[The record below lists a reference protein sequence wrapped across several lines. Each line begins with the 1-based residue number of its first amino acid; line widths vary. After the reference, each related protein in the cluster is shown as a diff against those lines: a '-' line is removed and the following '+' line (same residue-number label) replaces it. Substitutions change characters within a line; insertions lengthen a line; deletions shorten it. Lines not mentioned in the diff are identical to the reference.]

1 MTMNPDEK
9 TTLFGKGPS
18 RSKRGFFSLST
29 KKFVRIGD
37 DKFQG
42 KEDTIQHTLHAA
54 DEISTASSE
63 YTMESFLP
71 HEKFHSER
79 KKIQWK
85 ENPIIEEEDDEEE
98 AKTQSNHVSRGV
110 TFAVNDDTNKHED
123 NISPKVRSYSAF
135 EKAKSMR
142 VTVSNFGKN
151 FVSHLFGSETE
162 EEKKRQMRMSKF
174 ILVVDDA
181 FHEDED
187 EEEQASAAMET
198 AKQGL
203 LAELIEEV
211 KAAESALWFLWKFP
225 ENKTQD
231 PNTYLQGA
239 TEVIA
244 LTVALSWI
252 LTIIFNPSVIANNPL
267 LDRLGYNNVCV
278 GWDTFPANIVGV
290 VGTSI
295 GVHLGLRFIH
305 LNASRTKLLGDKLSE
320 RSKTY
325 GLISSN
331 AFALALVMMPIIFA
345 VPPTVSVYAHS
356 LPFLFFIVASA
367 AVLLGRFIMFQDE
380 LSQTR
385 AIYIAIFSFVSFV
398 YPVALLCEYR
408 YYDVYGEKSPW
419 PGMLTMTID
428 YSWFALLSLMP
439 IMLPKD
445 IVLLRDHKLGYRPKQ
460 F

>member
-1 MTMNPDEK
+1 MTTNPDEK

-42 KEDTIQHTLHAA
+42 KEDTIQHTLHAVPS

-71 HEKFHSER
+71 HEKFHPER

-85 ENPIIEEEDDEEE
+85 ENPIVEEGDDEEE
-98 AKTQSNHVSRGV
+98 AKPQESNHVSRGV
-110 TFAVNDDTNKHED
+110 TFAVNDDMNKHED
-123 NISPKVRSYSAF
+123 SISPKVRSYSAF

-203 LAELIEEV
+203 LAEFIEEV

-231 PNTYLQGA
+231 PNTYLQAA

-244 LTVALSWI
+244 LTLALS
-252 LTIIFNPSVIANNPL
+252 
-267 LDRLGYNNVCV
+267 
-278 GWDTFPANIVGV
+278 
-290 VGTSI
+290 
-295 GVHLGLRFIH
+295 
-305 LNASRTKLLGDKLSE
+305 
-320 RSKTY
+320 
-325 GLISSN
+325 
-331 AFALALVMMPIIFA
+331 
-345 VPPTVSVYAHS
+345 
-356 LPFLFFIVASA
+356 
-367 AVLLGRFIMFQDE
+367 
-380 LSQTR
+380 
-385 AIYIAIFSFVSFV
+385 
-398 YPVALLCEYR
+398 
-408 YYDVYGEKSPW
+408 
-419 PGMLTMTID
+419 
-428 YSWFALLSLMP
+428 
-439 IMLPKD
+439 
-445 IVLLRDHKLGYRPKQ
+445 
-460 F
+460 

>member
-1 MTMNPDEK
+1 MSVNPDEK
-9 TTLFGKGPS
+9 TTLFGKDPV
-18 RSKRGFFSLST
+18 RSKRRSFLFQQ
-29 KKFVRIGD
+29 KFVRKEGKNQHSTHTVPCSD
-37 DKFQG
+37 DSS
-42 KEDTIQHTLHAA
+42 IV
-54 DEISTASSE
+54 SSE
-63 YTMESFLP
+63 YSMESFLP

-79 KKIQWK
+79 KKVQFQ
-85 ENPIIEEEDDEEE
+85 ENPIIEEEEDGND
-98 AKTQSNHVSRGV
+98 QGNHVSRGLK
-110 TFAVNDDTNKHED
+110 FAVDDDMNNHEN
-123 NISPKVRSYSAF
+123 NISPKGRHSSAF
-135 EKAKSMR
+135 EKATSMR

-151 FVSHLFGSETE
+151 FVNHLFGTETA

-181 FHEDED
+181 FDDDDD
-187 EEEQASAAMET
+187 EEEQASAME
-198 AKQGL
+198 AKKQGL
-203 LAELIEEV
+203 LAELLDEV

-231 PNTYLQGA
+231 PNTYLQA
-239 TEVIA
+239 ASEVTA
-244 LTVALSWI
+244 LTLGLSWI
-252 LTIIFNPSVIANNPL
+252 LTFIFNPSVIANNPL
-267 LDRLGYNNVCV
+267 YDRLGYNNVCV

-290 VGTSI
+290 LGTSI
-295 GVHLGLRFIH
+295 GVHLGLRFVH
-305 LNASRTKLLGDKLSE
+305 LNAYRTKLLGDKLSE

-325 GLISSN
+325 GLISSK

-345 VPPTVSVYAHS
+345 IPPTISVYAHS

-385 AIYIAIFSFVSFV
+385 AIYICIFSFLSFI
-398 YPVALLCEYR
+398 YPAALLCEYR

-428 YSWFALLSLMP
+428 YSWFFLLSLMP
-439 IMLPKD
+439 IMLPQD
-445 IVLLRDHKLGYRPKQ
+445 IVLLREYKLGYRPKQ

>member
-1 MTMNPDEK
+1 MD
-9 TTLFGKGPS
+9 
-18 RSKRGFFSLST
+18 
-29 KKFVRIGD
+29 
-37 DKFQG
+37 
-42 KEDTIQHTLHAA
+42 
-54 DEISTASSE
+54 
-63 YTMESFLP
+63 
-71 HEKFHSER
+71 
-79 KKIQWK
+79 
-85 ENPIIEEEDDEEE
+85 
-98 AKTQSNHVSRGV
+98 NH
-110 TFAVNDDTNKHED
+110 DH
-123 NISPKVRSYSAF
+123 NISPKVRFSSAF
-135 EKAKSMR
+135 DKAKSMR

-187 EEEQASAAMET
+187 EEGQVSAMAQDT
-198 AKQGL
+198 KQRGL
-203 LAELIEEV
+203 LAEFLDEV
-211 KAAESALWFLWKFP
+211 KAAESALWFLWKLP

-231 PNTYLQGA
+231 PNTYLQAA

-244 LTVALSWI
+244 LTLALSWI
-252 LTIIFNPSVIANNPL
+252 LTFIFNPNVIASNPL

-295 GVHLGLRFIH
+295 GVHLGLRFVH
-305 LNASRTKLLGDKLSE
+305 LNESRTKLLGDKLSE

-325 GLISSN
+325 GLISSK

-345 VPPTVSVYAHS
+345 VPPTISVYAHS

-380 LSQTR
+380 LSQTK
-385 AIYIAIFSFVSFV
+385 AIYICIFSLCSFI
-398 YPVALLCEYR
+398 YPVVLLCEYR

-419 PGMLTMTID
+419 PGILTMTID

-439 IMLPKD
+439 VMLPKD
-445 IVLLRDHKLGYRPKQ
+445 IVLLRDYKLGYRPKK